1 MTCKGILKSGMEK
14 SNINKVLNGNN
25 PVMFVDPLGLAD
37 YIFYTDDAQE
47 DAANN
52 TKKQL
57 MDSGVPED
65 EIFLIQTLNAVDIM
79 SAKAKHPDSIYEM
92 LKELGII

>member
-1 MTCKGILKSGMEK
+1 
-14 SNINKVLNGNN
+14 
-25 PVMFVDPLGLAD
+25 
-37 YIFYTDDAQE
+37 
-47 DAANN
+47 
-52 TKKQL
+52 

>member
-37 YIFYTDDAQE
+37 YIFYTDDA
-47 DAANN
+47 
-52 TKKQL
+52 
-57 MDSGVPED
+57 
-65 EIFLIQTLNAVDIM
+65 
-79 SAKAKHPDSIYEM
+79 
-92 LKELGII
+92 